1 MTAPEEYQ
9 PDQVA
14 QGEAASPILQY
25 LREVAAAMRGT
36 LDSCRKHGE
45 APKVEEVHRLRT
57 GTRRVEATLETLAR
71 EAGARGL
78 GKAAEEARQRWLR
91 QLKKVRRA
99 SGTVRDFDVHR
110 ELLADNFLP
119 AVGEAKPDAAGAAQE
134 PADGNSEEKAPLVRN
149 DHVRDELME
158 QARALD
164 AWLKTHRTDA
174 ARALCDTLRDHAER
188 LLEAEQ
194 QFMVAIAKRRAIMR
208 RAHRPAARLA
218 LEDYLRLMDAMPHL
232 DAENLH
238 DFRKGA
244 KKARYV
250 AESDEKDPAAVA
262 MAKAI
267 KRVQDAIGEWHDWDV
282 VRGEAREALHD
293 NGRSLVAQLEAR
305 TKRAYERAMRLTAT
319 MGRRFIGEW
328 QALRPRRARSRR
340 VTSRKSS

>member
-1 MTAPEEYQ
+1 MNAPEEYQ
-9 PDQVA
+9 PDQAA
-14 QGEAASPILQY
+14 QGEGASPILQY

-36 LDSCRKHGE
+36 LDACRKHGE
-45 APKVEEVHRLRT
+45 APKVEAVHHLRT

-119 AVGEAKPDAAGAAQE
+119 AENANSEAAPVDVAVEKPAAGE
-134 PADGNSEEKAPLVRN
+134 SGETTLERN
-149 DHVRDELME
+149 ELTE
-158 QARALD
+158 QARELD
-164 AWLKTHRTDA
+164 AWLKAHRSEA
-174 ARALCDTLRDHAER
+174 AQALCDTLHDHAER
-188 LLEAEQ
+188 LLDAEQ
-194 QFMVAIAKRRAIMR
+194 QFMAAIAKRHSVTR

-232 DAENLH
+232 DMENLH

-250 AESDEKDPAAVA
+250 AESDDTNAAA
-262 MAKAI
+262 EAIAKAI

-282 VRGEAREALHD
+282 VRGEARQALHD
-293 NGRSLVAQLEAR
+293 GGRALEAQLEVR
-305 TKRAYERAMRLTAT
+305 TKRAYERAMRITAS

-328 QALRPRRARSRR
+328 QALRPRGARSRR

>member
-1 MTAPEEYQ
+1 MTESAEYQ
-9 PDQVA
+9 PDEGTRSVD
-14 QGEAASPILQY
+14 ASPMLEH

-36 LDSCRKHGE
+36 LDACRKDGE
-45 APKVEEVHRLRT
+45 APKVEAVHHLRT

-78 GKAAEEARQRWLR
+78 GKATEEARQRWLR

-110 ELLADNFLP
+110 ELLAENFLP
-119 AVGEAKPDAAGAAQE
+119 ATEEAKAGAASLAAANE
-134 PADGNSEEKAPLVRN
+134 TGTAAMPPVRN
-149 DHVRDELME
+149 ELTD
-158 QARALD
+158 QARSLD
-164 AWLKTHRTDA
+164 AWLKSQRSDA
-174 ARALCDTLRDHAER
+174 AQALCSTLDDHANR
-188 LLEAEQ
+188 LLDVER
-194 QFMVAIAKRRAIMR
+194 QFMAAMAKRRSVSH

-218 LEDYLRLMDAMPHL
+218 LEDYLRLMDAMPLL
-232 DAENLH
+232 DKENLH

-250 AESDEKDPAAVA
+250 AESDDQDPAAEA

-282 VRGEAREALHD
+282 VREEAREALRD
-293 NGRSLVAQLEAR
+293 DGRLLEAQLDAR
-305 TKRAYERAMRLTAT
+305 TQRAYQRALRMTTT

-328 QALRPRRARSRR
+328 QALRPRRAPSRR
-340 VTSRKSS
+340 VLPRKSS